1 LLNDKAGFMKKYQWA
16 ILLATMY
23 LLIYVVLF
31 DTGASLQVLSA
42 MFALSPVP
50 VIIMVYQILRNANYT
65 GKELEEGEEYGYAD
79 KKKEDLWFV

>member
-1 LLNDKAGFMKKYQWA
+1 MKKYQWA
-16 ILLATMY
+16 ILMATMY

-42 MFALSPVP
+42 MFVLSPIP
-50 VIIMVYQILRNANYT
+50 VLIMVYQILRYANYT

>member
-1 LLNDKAGFMKKYQWA
+1 MKKYQWA

-42 MFALSPVP
+42 MFALSPIP
-50 VIIMVYQILRNANYT
+50 VLVVVYQVLRNATYT
-65 GKELEEGEEYGYAD
+65 GKELEEGEEFGYAD
-79 KKKEDLWFV
+79 KKKEDLWLV